1 MNTYIKGVLKIPFK
15 SLRALYLRFMTTKTT
30 ALILLCLASHLLAA
44 QQDPKVYSIQKTQSP
59 PTIDGYGGDDVWQSA
74 PIADGFRMLEPDNGP
89 FEPAGRTT
97 EVQLTYD
104 DEAIYVFARMY
115 DSEPDAILS
124 QYSQR
129 DVYNVNTD
137 WFGIFINPFN
147 DGISDFNFYV
157 TAAGVQTDSRTT
169 ANGDDISWNTVWES
183 EIRRDETGWSVELKI
198 PYQCLR
204 FSDKDVDDWGLNMI
218 RYVRRTREMYSWNF
232 IDRSIATYEL
242 QTGRLRGMNDIDPP
256 IRLTFMPYLSA
267 YDNVAPDGTNTLS
280 ANFGMDLKYGINESF
295 TLDATLIPDFGQVAF
310 DQQLLNISPFENQ
323 FQENRQFFVEGIDLF
338 SKGNLFYS
346 RRIGGDPKNI
356 TNADGSGLNNLTQD
370 YTRILNATKIS
381 GRTSDN
387 LGIGFLNAITDN
399 NYLVGQDSLGNE
411 VRILS
416 EPLTN
421 YNVIVF
427 DQRLDRNKSISLVN
441 TNVIRNGEARDAN
454 VTALVADINNNSN
467 TYNFIG
473 QFKYSSSFDEMSS
486 TNGISSQFR
495 AQKIQGNWRW
505 AYDASYIDDKYNQND
520 LGFLARNNELNNY
533 INGSYQIFQPR
544 AGFNRLRIDVGTG
557 YKTLADPTKYERW
570 IIDGSFFA
578 VTKNFFAFGGDFGL
592 TPIGEID
599 YFEPRSPGR
608 TFNKPSGQN
617 ASVWISSDYRKPFA
631 IDSRIRYESW
641 NGDFGYQFFLW
652 GVKPIVRVNDR
663 WNLFY
668 DFVPRVGLNN
678 VGWATSQNDSIIFGR
693 RDITTVEQT
702 FGSTFIFTPRMSLNL
717 NFRHYWRA
725 LKYNQYYNLE
735 QDGDLTALNGDFGRD
750 LNFNTLN
757 LDLRFSWWFRPGSEL
772 ILLYRNTLINY
783 GDEVDAGYFEN
794 FSNSISTPSTHIFSI
809 RLTYFLDYAIFAR

>member
-1 MNTYIKGVLKIPFK
+1 M
-15 SLRALYLRFMTTKTT
+15 
-30 ALILLCLASHLLAA
+30 LCLGSHLLGA
-44 QQDPKVYSIQKTQSP
+44 QQDPKVYSIQKTDSP
-59 PTIDGYGGDDVWQSA
+59 PVIDGIGEDPVWQNA
-74 PIADGFRMLEPDNGP
+74 QVADGFRMLEPDNGP
-89 FEPAGRTT
+89 LEPAERTT
-97 EVQLTYD
+97 EVRMAYD
-104 DEAIYVFARMY
+104 DNAIYVFARMN
-115 DSEPDAILS
+115 DAYPAEILR
-124 QYSQR
+124 QFSQR

-169 ANGDDISWNTVWES
+169 ADGDDISWNTVWES
-183 EIRRDETGWSVELKI
+183 EINHDSRGWTVEMKI

-204 FSDKDVDDWGLNMI
+204 YSDKDVDDWGLNMM
-218 RYVRRTREMYSWNF
+218 RYVRRTRQMYSWNF

-242 QTGRLRGMNDIDPP
+242 QTGRLRGLTDIDPP
-256 IRLTFMPYLSA
+256 TRLTFMPYLSA
-267 YDNVAPDGTNTLS
+267 YENIAPDGTLS
-280 ANFGMDLKYGINESF
+280 ASANVGMDLKYGINESF

-310 DQQLLNISPFENQ
+310 DQQLLNLSPFENQ

-356 TNADGSGLNNLTQD
+356 TNADGSSLNNLTQD
-370 YTRILNATKIS
+370 YTRILNATKVS
-381 GRTSDN
+381 GRTSSN
-387 LGIGFLNAITDN
+387 LGIGVLNAITDN

-421 YNVIVF
+421 YNVFVL

-441 TNVIRNGEARDAN
+441 TNVLRNGDAQDAN

-467 TYNFIG
+467 TYNFQV
-473 QFKYSSSFDEMSS
+473 QFKYSSLYGKQESINDIS
-486 TNGISSQFR
+486 TQFR

-505 AYDASYIDDKYNQND
+505 AYEASYIGDEYDQSD
-520 LGFLARNNELNNY
+520 LGFLARNNEFGHY
-533 INGSYQIFQPR
+533 INGSYQLFQPK
-544 AGFNRLRIDVGTG
+544 AGFNRFRADIGTG
-557 YKTLADPTKYERW
+557 YRTLADPSKFERL

-578 VTKNFFAFGGDFGL
+578 VTKNFFAFGGDFTL

-608 TFNKPSGQN
+608 SFNKPSGQN
-617 ASVWISSDYRKPFA
+617 MSVWISSDYRKPFA

-641 NGDFGYQFFLW
+641 SQYGYQFFQW
-652 GVKPIVRVNDR
+652 GVKPIVRINDR
-663 WNLFY
+663 WNMFY
-668 DFVPRVGLNN
+668 DFVPRIGLNN
-678 VGWATSQNDSIIFGR
+678 IGWATTRNDSIIFGSR
-693 RDITTVEQT
+693 NVTTVEQT
-702 FGSTFIFTPRMSLNL
+702 FGSSFIFTPRMSLNL

-725 LKYNQYYNLE
+725 LDYNEYFQLRE
-735 QDGDLTALNGDFGRD
+735 DGDLTALAEDFKRD

-757 LDLRFSWWFRPGSEL
+757 LDLRFSWWFQPGSEL
-772 ILLYRNTLINY
+772 VLLYRNTLISY
-783 GDEVDAGYFEN
+783 GDRVDQSYLKN
-794 FSNSISTPSTHIFSI
+794 FSNSLTTPSTHILSI